1 MAKKQPIKRNAPKR
15 KSRSKTHKHSK
26 SQPGIILI
34 LLLIVV
40 AAIVLSYFI
49 TGGNYGQYFNRMKET
64 ITSVSNPENEQNTN
78 TLTGAKTTD
87 SEEKSTANLPVPKE
101 KPVQK
106 TVLEGTWVS
115 TLNGAMLT
123 FKDNTFQV
131 EFPSIEERPKLKGH
145 FRVTDNTIHLV
156 NTLSDDLCGMKE
168 GVYSFEI
175 KGEDLIL
182 SVQNDSCKMRKENL
196 STDWF
201 KL

>member
-1 MAKKQPIKRNAPKR
+1 MAKQQPKKRSTPRR
-15 KSRSKTHKHSK
+15 KSSTASRKRGKN
-26 SQPGIILI
+26 QPGTILV

-40 AAIVLSYFI
+40 AAIVLSYFV
-49 TGGNYGQYFNRMKET
+49 TGGNYSQYFKRMKET
-64 ITSVSNPENEQNTN
+64 ITTVSDSGNEQTADNQSSTKM
-78 TLTGAKTTD
+78 TESADQST
-87 SEEKSTANLPVPKE
+87 EKLPAQKD
-101 KPVQK
+101 KPLQK
-106 TVLEGTWVS
+106 TALEGTWVS

-145 FRVTDNTIHLV
+145 FKISANSLHLV

-175 KGEDLIL
+175 KGDDLIL
-182 SVQNDSCKMRKENL
+182 SAQDDLCKMRKENL

>member
-1 MAKKQPIKRNAPKR
+1 MAKQQPKKRSTPKR
-15 KSRSKTHKHSK
+15 KPSAAMRKRGKY
-26 SQPGIILI
+26 QPGTILV
-34 LLLIVV
+34 LLLIIV

-49 TGGNYGQYFNRMKET
+49 TGGNYRQYFNRMKET
-64 ITSVSNPENEQNTN
+64 ITAVRDTDNEQ
-78 TLTGAKTTD
+78 TTD
-87 SEEKSTANLPVPKE
+87 NSTNSNLAENTEKNLI
-101 KPVQK
+101 KPPAQKDKSIQK

-123 FKDNTFQV
+123 FKANTFQV
-131 EFPSIEERPKLKGH
+131 EFPSIEERPRLKGH
-145 FRVTDNTIHLV
+145 FKISANSLHLV

-175 KGEDLIL
+175 KGDDLIL
-182 SVQNDSCKMRKENL
+182 SAQNDPCKMRKENL

>member
-1 MAKKQPIKRNAPKR
+1 MAKQQSKKRSVPKR
-15 KSRSKTHKHSK
+15 KSNTASRKRGKY
-26 SQPGIILI
+26 QPGTILV
-34 LLLIVV
+34 LLLIIV

-49 TGGNYGQYFNRMKET
+49 TDGNYRQYFNRMKET
-64 ITSVSNPENEQNTN
+64 ITSTYNTDNEQSTDNSTTTN
-78 TLTGAKTTD
+78 LAGSQENSSIIPPGQKDKPIQKTT
-87 SEEKSTANLPVPKE
+87 
-101 KPVQK
+101 
-106 TVLEGTWVS
+106 LEGTWVS

-145 FRVTDNTIHLV
+145 FKISNNSLHLV

-175 KGEDLIL
+175 EGDDLIL

-196 STDWF
+196 STNWF

>member
-1 MAKKQPIKRNAPKR
+1 MAKQQPKKRSTPKR
-15 KSRSKTHKHSK
+15 KSRSTAHKRFK
-26 SQPGIILI
+26 SQPGTILV
-34 LLLIVV
+34 LLLIIV

-49 TGGNYGQYFNRMKET
+49 TGGNYSQYFNRMKET
-64 ITSVSNPENEQNTN
+64 ITSVSDSDNEQ
-78 TLTGAKTTD
+78 TTD
-87 SEEKSTANLPVPKE
+87 SSTTTNMADNAENRSQKLPAQKE
-101 KPVQK
+101 KPIQK
-106 TVLEGTWVS
+106 TALEGTWVS

-145 FRVTDNTIHLV
+145 FKILANSLHLV

-175 KGEDLIL
+175 KGDDLTL
-182 SVQNDSCKMRKENL
+182 SAQNDLCKMRKENL